1 MSAFDPTRCKRP
13 LALAFLTASLA
24 ALNAASTASPMTS
37 DAASAAAKADT
48 EASVAP
54 DVKKGF
60 DELDK
65 NGDGMISRD
74 EASAENGDTRLAK
87 TFRQYDRNKDGGISL
102 AEWDRFCA
110 DVNAAEPG
118 LAARDSARIA
128 RRK

>member
-1 MSAFDPTRCKRP
+1 MSAFDRTRCTRP
-13 LALAFLTASLA
+13 LAVAFLAASLA
-24 ALNAASTASPMTS
+24 ALATASTAAAPMAGT
-37 DAASAAAKADT
+37 AARADT
-48 EASVAP
+48 EANVSS

-74 EASAENGDTRLAK
+74 EAAADTRLNK
-87 TFRQYDRNKDGGISL
+87 TFAQYDRNRNGTISL

-118 LAARDSARIA
+118 LEARDAIRVA
-128 RRK
+128 KRK